1 MIKKFF
7 SLLIFVCMIQSQN
20 AFAHGSHGHGPVTEQ
35 QAISIASRVAGQ
47 FVDYDPGLGF
57 GKLGSSW
64 KQLTA
69 SDNRIHT
76 RGDGY
81 YIISLANKTEGK
93 TMFVLMS
100 ESGEIYDANFSG
112 EFPGLK

>member
-76 RGDGY
+76 RGMVT
-81 YIISLANKTEGK
+81 ILLAWPTKQKEK
-93 TMFVLMS
+93 RCLS
-100 ESGEIYDANFSG
+100 
-112 EFPGLK
+112 